1 MAHEIKTV
9 SEEYLKVIKEDFK
22 KYKLLG
28 DKTFIQI
35 NDKDF
40 HFKSDEEANS
50 IAVIIQHLSGNM
62 SSRFTDFLT
71 TDGEKPAR
79 QRDQEFEEQ
88 NLSKEK
94 LIEKWENGWKIVFNT
109 LNVLSEN
116 DLNKIV
122 KIRNEPHSVIQAL
135 NRQVTHCAYH
145 VGQIV
150 LIAKQIKKSDWNT
163 LSIAKKKSEDFNKEM
178 FSKDTK

>member
-1 MAHEIKTV
+1 MKHEIKTA

-28 DKTFIQI
+28 DKTFAQI
-35 NDKDF
+35 EDKDI
-40 HFKSDEEANS
+40 HFESDDEANS

-62 SSRFTDFLT
+62 SSRFTEFLT

-79 QRDQEFEEQ
+79 NRDLEFEDQ
-88 NLSKEK
+88 NMTKDD
-94 LIEKWENGWKIVFNT
+94 LIKKWESGWNILFNSINN
-109 LNVLSEN
+109 LNAD
-116 DLNKIV
+116 DLTKTIH
-122 KIRNEPHSVIQAL
+122 IRNEPHSVIQAL

-163 LSIAKKKSEDFNKEM
+163 LSIAKKKSEEYNEKM
-178 FSKDTK
+178 FSKETK